1 MEPQKLLP
9 QRAESYYPTVFFD
22 TISQQKDS
30 DELDKCCDSIT
41 AVVSAINSLYM
52 LRDAIEIVLQKKSV

>member
-30 DELDKCCDSIT
+30 DELERCLDLVDST
-41 AVVSAINSLYM
+41 VFAINSIYM